1 MPANAPMRS
10 PYCVVSWSF
19 QVPAPRLEYGICG
32 IRIRAS
38 YIGYQ
43 SKIRTSVL
51 TPDRELTRQ
60 CRQSQWLI
68 RLARIGATV
77 LTDSLPTERVMCVGW
92 RYPVH
97 TFRLQDRQTDSLETL
112 LDNSALAHLGLRSNN
127 VQRHCQVPL
136 IFCRRIIHSLASGAD
151 KAVIYGMQRPSTGS
165 EMSCEMNEFADKR
178 WVPDRALN
186 QT

>member
-1 MPANAPMRS
+1 MIYTLYAAVSPDLAAAGRIMPANAPMRS

-77 LTDSLPTERVMCVGW
+77 LTDSLPTERVMCVSWQGHN
-92 RYPVH
+92 H
-97 TFRLQDRQTDSLETL
+97 TFRPHDRQTDSLEAL
-112 LDNSALAHLGLRSNN
+112 LENSALAHLHSRSNY
-127 VQRHCQVPL
+127 VQRQCQAPL
-136 IFCRRIIHSLASGAD
+136 IFCRSTIHSLASGKD
-151 KAVIYGMQRPSTGS
+151 YAVIYGMQRP
-165 EMSCEMNEFADKR
+165 
-178 WVPDRALN
+178 
-186 QT
+186 